1 LGHDR
6 DFRTANVLKNL
17 LGGVTSMVAVLVFVV
32 SGSVAWPHTSVMM
45 AGALAGG
52 YAGARLARVI
62 PAAFVRVLVIIV
74 GCIVT
79 VVYAQRYW
87 SLPSP

>member
-1 LGHDR
+1 
-6 DFRTANVLKNL
+6 
-17 LGGVTSMVAVLVFVV
+17 
-32 SGSVAWPHTSVMM
+32 MM
-45 AGALAGG
+45 AGAFAGG

-62 PAAFVRVLVIIV
+62 PARFVRVIVIVV

-87 SLPSP
+87 SPTSP